1 MDHRGQAQN
10 RQVDHDPSTP
20 FQRLSRAALDLVV
33 PEAGIE
39 REKRI
44 NAHKLKSAFLGMGNL
59 GGRNRRARAGHDS
72 DPVNGQQRRKS
83 LHLWQETLPPP
94 VRNQGIFNTLRTATN
109 GLVARPSHISSPV
122 RSSVSSST
130 LNQRIL
136 VRIPW
141 RGNLP
146 HPTQLLPRLLRF
158 RLSTPCACSYIS
170 PSQLIIS
177 AAPTAYL
184 KAFLERVS

>member
-94 VRNQGIFNTLRTATN
+94 VRNQGIFNTLRT
-109 GLVARPSHISSPV
+109 GDK
-122 RSSVSSST
+122 
-130 LNQRIL
+130 RIG
-136 VRIPW
+136 RAAF
-141 RGNLP
+141 P
-146 HPTQLLPRLLRF
+146 HQF
-158 RLSTPCACSYIS
+158 SGA
-170 PSQLIIS
+170 
-177 AAPTAYL
+177 
-184 KAFLERVS
+184 LERFVFDTESTYSCADPMARKFATPNPAIATTAPLPPINTVRLFIHFAFTVDNFRRPDCIS